1 MTMSNSSSPI
11 SAISRSIVWLRT
23 AMLDAAL
30 WGGWNAVE
38 AVPASLLAT

>member
-1 MTMSNSSSPI
+1 
-11 SAISRSIVWLRT
+11 
-23 AMLDAAL
+23 MLFQELKPDGINLHNVAL